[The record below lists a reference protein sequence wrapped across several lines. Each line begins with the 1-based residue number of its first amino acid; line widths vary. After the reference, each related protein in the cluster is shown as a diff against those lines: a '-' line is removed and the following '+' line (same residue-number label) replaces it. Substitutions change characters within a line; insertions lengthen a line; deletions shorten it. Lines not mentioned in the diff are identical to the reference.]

1 MCFSRRLQY
10 TVGTNHKSSIKPV
23 LEGGLKREGGLK
35 ERGLNG
41 EGGLKERG
49 LINIIQCK
57 HVIKVPLY
65 NFCYKNFIQMF
76 SKTLQAASKVS

>member
-1 MCFSRRLQY
+1 MER
-10 TVGTNHKSSIKPV
+10 
-23 LEGGLKREGGLK
+23 GGLKD
-35 ERGLNG
+35 
-41 EGGLKERG
+41 RG

-76 SKTLQAASKVS
+76 SKTLQAASKVF